1 VELKQAQYLFKQF
14 FPGKKVHQIQAI
26 TEGLINQTFLVS
38 TANQKFILQS
48 INAAVFPLYKEG
60 LFNILLVKKHLFKA
74 KFPYAFPTPIQDKYI
89 ESKSKIW
96 RLFPFIENSVCYNK
110 VPSYAIVQEAGKC
123 LGSFY
128 RSTASVPVEQLYI
141 TLPDFHA
148 GAFRLAQFEQAVHTS
163 GKERKQL
170 AQELIENIDS
180 QKEVLLQFDQL
191 NALLPQRVVHFD
203 TKISNFLFNK
213 KTDKATALI
222 DLDTLMPGTV
232 LSDVGD
238 MIRTYS
244 NVLGE
249 ESQEINQVKAD
260 AKIIEV
266 LLRSFLSEAT
276 LTKEEK
282 IQLYFAGKAITLM
295 QSHRFL
301 TDFLNDDVYYKTS
314 YEMHNL
320 MRAQNQWAL
329 YKSLKQLVLPN
340 LHENELAL

>member
-1 VELKQAQYLFKQF
+1 MELKQAQYLFKQF
-14 FPGKKVHQIQAI
+14 LPDRKVEHLQAI
-26 TEGLINQTFLVS
+26 TEGLINQTFVVF
-38 TANQKFILQS
+38 TNRQKFILQS
-48 INAAVFPLYKEG
+48 INTTVFPLYKEG
-60 LFNILLVKKHLFKA
+60 LFNILLVKKYLFEA
-74 KFPYAFPTPIQDKYI
+74 KFPYAFPTPVQDKYI
-89 ESKSKIW
+89 QCKSEIW
-96 RLFPFIENSVCYNK
+96 RLFPFIEDSVCYNK
-110 VPSYAIVQEAGKC
+110 VPSQAIVQEAGKC
-123 LGSFY
+123 IGSFY
-128 RSTASVPVEQLYI
+128 RSTASVPVDQLHI

-148 GAFRLAQFEQAVHTS
+148 GALRIAQLEQAVNTNR
-163 GKERKQL
+163 KERKQL
-170 AQELIENIDS
+170 AQDLIENIDS
-180 QKEVLLQFDQL
+180 QKEVLLHLDQL

-232 LSDVGD
+232 LSDIGD

-249 ESQEINQVKAD
+249 DSQDISQVMAD

-266 LLRSFLSEAT
+266 LLRSFLSEAC
-276 LTKEEK
+276 LTKEEVS
-282 IQLYFAGKAITLM
+282 QLYFAGQAITLM
-295 QSHRFL
+295 QSVRFL

-329 YKSLKQLVLPN
+329 YKSLKQLVPPN
-340 LHENELAL
+340 LHENE

>member
-1 VELKQAQYLFKQF
+1 MELKKAQYLFEQF
-14 FPGKKVHQIQAI
+14 FPHGKVEHLQAI
-26 TEGLINQTFLVS
+26 TEGLINQTFVVF
-38 TANQKFILQS
+38 TTHQKFILQS
-48 INAAVFPLYKEG
+48 INTTVFPLFKEG
-60 LFNILLVKKHLFKA
+60 LFNILLVKKHLFEA

-89 ESKSKIW
+89 ECKSEIW
-96 RLFPFIENSVCYNK
+96 RLFPYIEDSVCYNK
-110 VPSYAIVQEAGKC
+110 VPSQTIVQEAGKC

-128 RSTASVPVEQLYI
+128 RSSATVPVEQLHI

-148 GAFRLAQFEQAVHTS
+148 GAFRLAQFEQAVNTS

-180 QKEVLLQFDQL
+180 QKEILLQFDQL
-191 NALLPQRVVHFD
+191 NASLPQRVVHFD
-203 TKISNFLFNK
+203 TKISNFLFDK

-232 LSDVGD
+232 LSDIGD

-249 ESQEINQVKAD
+249 ESQDISQVKAD

-276 LTKEEK
+276 LNKDEK
-282 IQLYFAGKAITLM
+282 IQLYFGGQAITLM
-295 QSHRFL
+295 QSVRFL
-301 TDFLNDDVYYKTS
+301 TDFLNDNVYYKTS

-329 YKSLKQLVLPN
+329 YKSLKHLVLPN
-340 LHENELAL
+340 LHENE

>member
-1 VELKQAQYLFKQF
+1 MVEVKKAQYLFEQF
-14 FPGKKVHQIQAI
+14 FPHGKVEHLQAI
-26 TEGLINQTFLVS
+26 TEGLINQTFVVF
-38 TANQKFILQS
+38 TTHQKFILQS
-48 INAAVFPLYKEG
+48 INTTVFPLFKEG
-60 LFNILLVKKHLFKA
+60 LFNILLVKKHLFEA

-89 ESKSKIW
+89 ECKSEIW
-96 RLFPFIENSVCYNK
+96 RLFPYIEGSVCYNK
-110 VPSYAIVQEAGKC
+110 VPSQTIVQEAGKC

-128 RSTASVPVEQLYI
+128 RSSATVPVEQLHI

-148 GAFRLAQFEQAVHTS
+148 GAFRLAQFEQAVNTS

-180 QKEVLLQFDQL
+180 QKEILLQFDQL
-191 NALLPQRVVHFD
+191 NASLPQRVVHFD
-203 TKISNFLFNK
+203 TKISNFLFDK

-232 LSDVGD
+232 LSDIGD

-249 ESQEINQVKAD
+249 ESQEISQVRAD
-260 AKIIEV
+260 AKIIKV
-266 LLRSFLSEAT
+266 LLRSFLSEVT

-282 IQLYFAGKAITLM
+282 TQLYFAGQAITLM
-295 QSHRFL
+295 QSVRFL
-301 TDFLNDDVYYKTS
+301 TDFLNDNVYYKTS

-329 YKSLKQLVLPN
+329 YKSLKHLVLPN
-340 LHENELAL
+340 LHENE

>member
-1 VELKQAQYLFKQF
+1 MEVKKAQYLFEQF
-14 FPGKKVHQIQAI
+14 FPHGKVEHLQAI
-26 TEGLINQTFLVS
+26 TEGLINQTFVVF
-38 TANQKFILQS
+38 TTHQKFILQS
-48 INAAVFPLYKEG
+48 INTTVFPLFKEG
-60 LFNILLVKKHLFKA
+60 LFNILLVKKHLFEA

-89 ESKSKIW
+89 ECKSEIW
-96 RLFPFIENSVCYNK
+96 RLFPYIEDSVCYNK
-110 VPSYAIVQEAGKC
+110 VPSQTIVQEAGKC

-128 RSTASVPVEQLYI
+128 RSSATVPVEQLHI
-141 TLPDFHA
+141 TLPHFHA
-148 GAFRLAQFEQAVHTS
+148 GAFRLAQFEQAVNTS

-180 QKEVLLQFDQL
+180 QKEILLQFDQL
-191 NALLPQRVVHFD
+191 NASLPQRVVHFD
-203 TKISNFLFNK
+203 TKISNFLFDK

-232 LSDVGD
+232 LSDIGD

-249 ESQEINQVKAD
+249 ESQEISQVRAD
-260 AKIIEV
+260 AKIIKV
-266 LLRSFLSEAT
+266 LLRSFLSEVT

-282 IQLYFAGKAITLM
+282 TQLYFAGQAITLM
-295 QSHRFL
+295 QSVRFL
-301 TDFLNDDVYYKTS
+301 TDFLNDNVYYKTF

-329 YKSLKQLVLPN
+329 YKSLKHLVLPN
-340 LHENELAL
+340 LHENE